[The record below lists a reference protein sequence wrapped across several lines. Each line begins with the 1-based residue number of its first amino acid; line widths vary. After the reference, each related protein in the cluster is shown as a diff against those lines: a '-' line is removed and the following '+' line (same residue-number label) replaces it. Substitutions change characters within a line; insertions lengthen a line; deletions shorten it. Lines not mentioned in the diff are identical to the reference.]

1 MNMIEPNVA
10 ALAWFAVF
18 AGVASVGFYVL
29 SGMFPLET
37 RPDLKGQPLGLLLLA
52 TNVLLLIVLVGGG
65 LAYGAANLRW
75 TSLVIVGGLAV
86 LFAPGLFNVWPQ
98 RWRDGLAGLAI
109 VLTGLGGSLGLLLQV
124 GSVFTL

>member
-10 ALAWFAVF
+10 ALAWFAFF

-29 SGMFPLET
+29 TGMFPLET
-37 RPDLKGQPLGLLLLA
+37 RPDLKGRPLGLLLLA
-52 TNVLLLIVLVGGG
+52 VNVMLLVGLVGGG

-75 TSLVIVGGLAV
+75 TSLIIVGGLAV

-109 VLTGLGGSLGLLLQV
+109 VLAALGGSLALLLQV

>member
-1 MNMIEPNVA
+1 MSMIEPNVA
-10 ALAWFAVF
+10 ALAWFALF

-29 SGMFPLET
+29 AGMFPLET
-37 RPDLKGQPLGLLLLA
+37 RPDLRDRPLGLLLLA
-52 TNVLLLIVLVGGG
+52 ANVLMLLALVGGG

-109 VLTGLGGSLGLLLQV
+109 VLAGLGGALGLLQQV

>member
-1 MNMIEPNVA
+1 MSMIEPNVT
-10 ALAWFAVF
+10 ALTWFALF

-29 SGMFPLET
+29 TGMFPLET
-37 RPDLKGQPLGLLLLA
+37 RPDLKGRPLGLLLLA
-52 TNVLLLIVLVGGG
+52 VNVVLLLALVGGG

-75 TSLVIVGGLAV
+75 TSLIIVGGLAV

-98 RWRDGLAGLAI
+98 RWRDGQAGLAI
-109 VLTGLGGSLGLLLQV
+109 VLAGLGGALGLLQQV

>member
-10 ALAWFAVF
+10 ALAWFALF

-29 SGMFPLET
+29 TGMFPLET
-37 RPDLKGQPLGLLLLA
+37 RPDLKGRPLGLLLLA
-52 TNVLLLIVLVGGG
+52 VNVVILVALVCGG

-75 TSLVIVGGLAV
+75 TSLIIVGGLAV

-109 VLTGLGGSLGLLLQV
+109 VLAGLGGALGLLLQV

>member
-1 MNMIEPNVA
+1 MSMIEPNIF
-10 ALAWFAVF
+10 ALAWFALF

-29 SGMFPLET
+29 TGMFPLET
-37 RPDLKGQPLGLLLLA
+37 RPDLRTRPLGLLMLA
-52 TNVLLLIVLVGGG
+52 ANVVLLLALVGGG

-109 VLTGLGGSLGLLLQV
+109 VLAGLGGSVSLLQQV

>member
-1 MNMIEPNVA
+1 MSMIEPNVA
-10 ALAWFAVF
+10 ALAWFALF

-29 SGMFPLET
+29 TGMFPLET
-37 RPDLKGQPLGLLLLA
+37 RPDLKRRPLGLLLLGA
-52 TNVLLLIVLVGGG
+52 NVVLLLALVCGC

-75 TSLVIVGGLAV
+75 TSLVIVGGMAI

-109 VLTGLGGSLGLLLQV
+109 VLAGLGGALGLLLQV
-124 GSVFTL
+124 GSVLTV

>member
-1 MNMIEPNVA
+1 MSMIEPNVT
-10 ALAWFAVF
+10 ALTWFALF

-29 SGMFPLET
+29 TGMFPLET
-37 RPDLKGQPLGLLLLA
+37 RPDLKGRPLGLLLLA
-52 TNVLLLIVLVGGG
+52 VNVVLLLALVGGG

-75 TSLVIVGGLAV
+75 TSLIIVGGLAV

-109 VLTGLGGSLGLLLQV
+109 VLAGLGGALGLLQRV

>member
-1 MNMIEPNVA
+1 MDMIEPNVV
-10 ALAWFAVF
+10 ALAWFALF

-29 SGMFPLET
+29 TGMFPLET
-37 RPDLKGQPLGLLLLA
+37 RPDLKGRPLGLLLLA
-52 TNVLLLIVLVGGG
+52 TNVLLLLALVGGG

-109 VLTGLGGSLGLLLQV
+109 VLAGLGGSLGLLQQV
-124 GSVFTL
+124 GSVFAL

>member
-1 MNMIEPNVA
+1 MDMIEPNVT
-10 ALAWFAVF
+10 ALAWFAFF
-18 AGVASVGFYVL
+18 AGVAGIGFYVL
-29 SGMFPLET
+29 TGMFPLET
-37 RPDLKGQPLGLLLLA
+37 RPDLTRRPLGLLLLA
-52 TNVLLLIVLVGGG
+52 ADVLLLLALVGGG

-109 VLTGLGGSLGLLLQV
+109 VLAGLCGSLGLLQQV
-124 GSVFTL
+124 GSVFAL

>member
-10 ALAWFAVF
+10 ALLWFALF

-29 SGMFPLET
+29 TGVFPLET
-37 RPDLKGQPLGLLLLA
+37 RPDLRRRPLGLVLIAANVLLLLA
-52 TNVLLLIVLVGGG
+52 LVGGS

-75 TSLVIVGGLAV
+75 TSLVIVTGLAV

-109 VLTGLGGSLGLLLQV
+109 VLVGVGFSLGLLQHV
-124 GSVFTL
+124 GAVFSL

>member
-10 ALAWFAVF
+10 ALSWFALF
-18 AGVASVGFYVL
+18 SGVASVGFYVL
-29 SGMFPLET
+29 TGMFPLET
-37 RPDLKGQPLGLLLLA
+37 RPDLKGRPLGLLLLTA
-52 TNVLLLIVLVGGG
+52 NVVLLLALVGGG

-75 TSLVIVGGLAV
+75 TSLVIVSGLAV

-109 VLTGLGGSLGLLLQV
+109 VLAGLGGSLGLLQQV
-124 GSVFTL
+124 SSVFTL

>member
-10 ALAWFAVF
+10 ALAWFALF

-29 SGMFPLET
+29 AGMFPLET
-37 RPDLKGQPLGLLLLA
+37 RPDLRGRPLGLLLLA
-52 TNVLLLIVLVGGG
+52 ANVLMLLALVGGG

-109 VLTGLGGSLGLLLQV
+109 VLAGLGGALGLLQQV
-124 GSVFTL
+124 SSVFTL

>member
-1 MNMIEPNVA
+1 MDMIEPNVT
-10 ALAWFAVF
+10 ALAWFALF

-29 SGMFPLET
+29 TGMFPLET
-37 RPDLKGQPLGLLLLA
+37 RPDLKGRPLGLLLLA
-52 TNVLLLIVLVGGG
+52 ANVALLLALVGGG

-109 VLTGLGGSLGLLLQV
+109 VLAGLGGSLGLLQQV